1 MLVQDRVWYITGGA
15 SGLGEATARLLH
27 AQGGY
32 VSLWDI
38 DLDKANALVEELHAS
53 ASSSPTT
60 TPQKQKQK
68 RPRRTPTAAA
78 FHVDVCDEKAVQQAI
93 EGSDKLWPSIPVGG
107 VINCGG
113 VAMAGKTI
121 NPDGAPF
128 DLDVFKRVVEINLV
142 GTFNVSRLVASRLIR
157 DDPKPVPKSGEQ
169 TPDRGVIINTASAA
183 ALEGQMGQVSYAAS
197 KAGVLGMGLPMAR
210 DLAWF
215 GIRVMTLCPAL
226 FETPM
231 TENLPQRAR
240 SNLLRNAE
248 FPARFGQPIEFAHAV
263 LMIIENEMLNGS
275 YIRLDGATRLG
286 KL

>member
-1 MLVQDRVWYITGGA
+1 MRVSDHIWYITGGA
-15 SGLGEATARLLH
+15 SGLGQATARLLH
-27 AQGGY
+27 GLGGY
-32 VSLWDI
+32 ISIWDI
-38 DLDKANALVEELHAS
+38 DGEGARSLAAELDAS
-53 ASSSPTT
+53 HETSKGKGK
-60 TPQKQKQK
+60 KQ
-68 RPRRTPTAAA
+68 RGPSRVAA
-78 FHVDVCDEKAVQQAI
+78 FIVDVCDEGGIQSAI
-93 EGSDKLWPSIPVGG
+93 EGTDKLWPKLPIGG

-113 VAMAGKTI
+113 VAMAGKTL
-121 NPDGAPF
+121 NPEGEPF
-128 DLDVFKRVVEINLV
+128 DLDTFRRVVEINLI

-157 DDPKPVPKSGEQ
+157 DLPKPVQKAGEK

-210 DLAWF
+210 DLAWY

-231 TENLPQRAR
+231 TQNLPQRAR
-240 SNLLRNAE
+240 QSLLKNAE
-248 FPARFGQPIEFAHAV
+248 FPARFGQPNEFAHAV
-263 LMIIENEMLNGS
+263 LSIIENEMMNGS